1 MPFVARLFLKTGII
15 YLALTFLAGAVLL
28 VLEALAHPAP
38 FVIGIEHGHMGF
50 VGWLVNTVVGVAFW
64 LLPLNRTAFPATQ
77 GRYPE
82 TLARASFFVLNTG
95 LVLRLVIEPLFGAHP
110 ALWSSVGLI
119 AAAVLQFSGI
129 AIVAW
134 IAWQRI
140 YAPPLRPSV

>member
-1 MPFVARLFLKTGII
+1 MPFVARLFLKAGIV
-15 YLALTFLAGAVLL
+15 YLGLTFLAGAVLL
-28 VLEALAHPAP
+28 CLEALGHPVP

-64 LLPLNRTAFPATQ
+64 LLPLNRKAFPATQ

-82 TLARASFFVLNTG
+82 TLARASFYALNGG
-95 LVLRLVIEPLFGAHP
+95 LVLRLVIEPLFSAQP
-110 ALWSSVGLI
+110 AVWSSVTLV

-129 AIVAW
+129 AIIAW